1 MKVQILCTR
10 PNASTSINGV
20 AFHETDAGMLSDP
33 ISQELADMFLGI
45 PGYEL
50 IPTAKA
56 AGPAESVEVKET
68 AEAPKRRRG

>member
-50 IPTAKA
+50 IPVAST
-56 AGPAESVEVKET
+56 PSESVEVKET

>member
-20 AFHETDAGMLSDP
+20 AFHETDAGMLSEE
-33 ISQELADMFLGI
+33 ISQELADMFIGI

-50 IPTAKA
+50 IPA
-56 AGPAESVEVKET
+56 ASKPAESVEAKET

>member
-1 MKVQILCTR
+1 MTVQVLCTR

-45 PGYEL
+45 PGYEV
-50 IPTAKA
+50 IPVASK
-56 AGPAESVEVKET
+56 PSESVEVKT